1 MLLRFPLN
9 APVLVLASAWA
20 GKSSR
25 SLVGGCR
32 NYSVPQTCVLPYMT
46 LSYNESNP
54 EMAASF
60 ANQLGVNTSL
70 PDFGSPK
77 CAPFYYPIYSLLSTI
92 GYTAG
97 EEAAHC
103 LQLEK
108 TCPPKQ
114 CRNECCNRPCLL
126 GPAASCCTE
135 HRLKL
140 IAQTTGRIPIMPA
153 GGVTLGQPAAGS
165 N

>member
-1 MLLRFPLN
+1 M
-9 APVLVLASAWA
+9 LVLASPLA
-20 GKSSR
+20 GKSS
-25 SLVGGCR
+25 LPVVGACR
-32 NYSVPQTCVLPYMT
+32 DYSVPQTCVLPYMT

-97 EEAAHC
+97 EEAAHR
-103 LQLEK
+103 LQQGSSRWK
-108 TCPPKQ
+108 IPYRPKQ
-114 CRNECCNRPCLL
+114 YERVLPGALPAEPRCLL
-126 GPAASCCTE
+126 QHRVLAGAA
-135 HRLKL
+135 HR
-140 IAQTTGRIPIMPA
+140 A
-153 GGVTLGQPAAGS
+153 GY
-165 N
+165 

>member
-1 MLLRFPLN
+1 MCLTFPLN
-9 APVLVLASAWA
+9 ALVLLLASARA

-25 SLVGGCR
+25 PLVGACR

-46 LSYNESNP
+46 LTYNESNP

-97 EEAAHC
+97 EEAA
-103 LQLEK
+103 QQEK
-108 TCPPKQ
+108 AK
-114 CRNECCNRPCLL
+114 
-126 GPAASCCTE
+126 
-135 HRLKL
+135 
-140 IAQTTGRIPIMPA
+140 
-153 GGVTLGQPAAGS
+153 
-165 N
+165 

>member
-1 MLLRFPLN
+1 MLV
-9 APVLVLASAWA
+9 A
-20 GKSSR
+20 
-25 SLVGGCR
+25 CR

-54 EMAASF
+54 AMAASF

-97 EEAAHC
+97 GEAAHW
-103 LQLEK
+103 LQQENASGEPSSSQAVQM
-108 TCPPKQ
+108 C
-114 CRNECCNRPCLL
+114 
-126 GPAASCCTE
+126 AAT
-135 HRLKL
+135 
-140 IAQTTGRIPIMPA
+140 APIC
-153 GGVTLGQPAAGS
+153 
-165 N
+165 

>member
-1 MLLRFPLN
+1 M
-9 APVLVLASAWA
+9 
-20 GKSSR
+20 
-25 SLVGGCR
+25 
-32 NYSVPQTCVLPYMT
+32 PQTCVLPYMT

-97 EEAAHC
+97 KEAAHC
-103 LQLEK
+103 LQQEK
-108 TCPPKQ
+108 ANGEPSSSQ
-114 CRNECCNRPCLL
+114 VVQLW
-126 GPAASCCTE
+126 AATG
-135 HRLKL
+135 L
-140 IAQTTGRIPIMPA
+140 IC
-153 GGVTLGQPAAGS
+153 
-165 N
+165 

>member
-1 MLLRFPLN
+1 M
-9 APVLVLASAWA
+9 
-20 GKSSR
+20 
-25 SLVGGCR
+25 
-32 NYSVPQTCVLPYMT
+32 PQTCVLPYMT

-103 LQLEK
+103 LQQEK
-108 TCPPKQ
+108 ATGVNAWKMRLACSLRQ
-114 CRNECCNRPCLL
+114 TREQEGGLICDVRLL
-126 GPAASCCTE
+126 PHG
-135 HRLKL
+135 H
-140 IAQTTGRIPIMPA
+140 
-153 GGVTLGQPAAGS
+153 TLAGS
-165 N
+165 PCCLAIHRCWLQDRLHLLWVPGSQLKA